1 MEMKLYRLRDASFCP
16 LEVCVIILQHYT
28 HHLRYAHFCP
38 LPVEARLAGR
48 AQPAGGSL
56 AQARILI
63 APCNEKAQPPC
74 RHSPISSISWGIDE
88 SKKKMFPLDIIKP
101 HQTELK
107 VNVLV
112 DIISLFVV
120 EVPWGDSLFLGVS

>member
-1 MEMKLYRLRDASFCP
+1 MHIFALSRSRRVLPGALSP
-16 LEVCVIILQHYT
+16 LEEVLH
-28 HHLRYAHFCP
+28 
-38 LPVEARLAGR
+38 RLEYLLH
-48 AQPAGGSL
+48 PATKRHS
-56 AQARILI
+56 R
-63 APCNEKAQPPC
+63 
-74 RHSPISSISWGIDE
+74 RHSPISSISWGINE

-120 EVPWGDSLFLGVS
+120 EVPWGDSLFLGGS